1 MSVTFSARANYKL
14 LILNNGEQGEKCNNV
29 RMRFVASLNYQVKSQ
44 KILPLIV
51 FKSVAE
57 FQQLSSANV

>member
-29 RMRFVASLNYQVKSQ
+29 RMRFVASLPSEK
-44 KILPLIV
+44 P
-51 FKSVAE
+51 E
-57 FQQLSSANV
+57 DPSSDCF